1 MLHGM
6 HSKLKLCKFYYNPN
20 CSQCGCSKIVSN
32 VCANMNTNFT
42 MTLKLV
48 KPLLFQTGVGVGIA
62 ANIRIGHY
70 LGGNNPIGA
79 KSAYRTAITLIC
91 KLAFWTNDFL
101 FR

>member
-1 MLHGM
+1 M
-6 HSKLKLCKFYYNPN
+6 
-20 CSQCGCSKIVSN
+20 
-32 VCANMNTNFT
+32 
-42 MTLKLV
+42 